1 MRRPLVRAALTA
13 AGLLLA
19 VAAAPLRA
27 QEARPDLPTL
37 LAKAATYVARFAHV
51 FGSVVAEERYLQQAS
66 GKTAVSGAGRTAVA
80 GTVGQQRRELVSDFL
95 LVKVPDGDGWAPL
108 RDVFSVDGQ
117 PVRER
122 EARLL
127 ALLNRGSDSAIAAA
141 QAIVTESARYN
152 IGEVERTINM
162 PLLTLGF
169 LEARQQPRFTFA
181 LAKADPSVRPGAWA
195 VHYREVGKPTVVT
208 TPDGRSLFASGT
220 VWLLPGGEVVRTEI
234 GFLDAGLHAE
244 IVTTF
249 ALDERFGVEVP
260 KEMRETYTLRRSQ
273 VTGLATYGRFR
284 RFGVS
289 STEVIPLPEVD

>member
-1 MRRPLVRAALTA
+1 MHRPLVRAALLT

-19 VAAAPLRA
+19 VAAPRLRA
-27 QEARPDLPTL
+27 QDTRPDLPDL
-37 LAKAATYVARFAHV
+37 LAKAATYVARFASV
-51 FGSVVAEERYLQQAS
+51 FSSVVAEERYLQQTT

-95 LVKVPDGDGWAPL
+95 LIKMPDADSWAPL

-127 ALLNRGSDSAIAAA
+127 ALLKSGSDSAIAAA
-141 QAIVTESARYN
+141 KAILTESARYN

-169 LEARQQPRFTFA
+169 LEAHQQPRFTFS

-195 VHYREVGKPTVVT
+195 VNYREVGKPTVVT
-208 TPDGRSLFASGT
+208 TPDGRSLYASGT
-220 VWLLPGGEVVRTEI
+220 VWVLPGGEVVRTEI

-249 ALDERFGVEVP
+249 ALDPRFGVEVP